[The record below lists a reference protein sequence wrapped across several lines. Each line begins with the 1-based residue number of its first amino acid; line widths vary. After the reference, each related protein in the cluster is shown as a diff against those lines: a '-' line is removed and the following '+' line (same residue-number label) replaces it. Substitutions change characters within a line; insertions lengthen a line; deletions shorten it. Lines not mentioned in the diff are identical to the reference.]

1 MLSIFLFQPKGES
14 QCLTDS
20 MIGLF
25 YVPASRSLIS
35 VFAGCARFCMIC
47 ADGYWKT
54 CLRKWTSNHDD
65 PHRETQDCA
74 NGFLLVLDNLPRL
87 YALEALSDASKS
99 LDKPSRCSSYRG
111 CSSGVGLR
119 FRFVD
124 KQFKEK
130 GQTLLTV
137 TSQTK
142 KAHSTRPKSGKAGF
156 GHSIEEIKV

>member
-1 MLSIFLFQPKGES
+1 
-14 QCLTDS
+14 
-20 MIGLF
+20 MIGCF
-25 YVPASRSLIS
+25 CFPASQ
-35 VFAGCARFCMIC
+35 VFICVFVEYAQCCTTCAAGF
-47 ADGYWKT
+47 WKR
-54 CLRKWTSNHDD
+54 CRPRWISNHDNS
-65 PHRETQDCA
+65 HRETQDCA

-87 YALEALSDASKS
+87 YALEALSDATKS

-111 CSSGVGLR
+111 CSSGVGFR